1 MKNSPNPGN
10 EPEATSGNEPAQT
23 STRSLR
29 RKPWRRL
36 AILFSII
43 LLTGIGGASAWAW
56 FFVYMQLAPLVQ
68 NTVSKA
74 LSRPVRMGKVESFSF
89 NGMRFAATELPAT
102 ATDTDRASAQ
112 AMEVKYNLLKL
123 LLSRTV
129 ELDVT
134 LVKPKVYIEQD
145 VNREWIGTRIKTLPK
160 GAIDVKLQYM
170 RLRDAEVVLVPR
182 GEAGNSKA
190 PVLLNLASG
199 TSHFLNNNQLIQ
211 FNTQG
216 ALVNGGNFTIQ
227 GESRPA
233 VGETN
238 LVISGIKV
246 GAAEVGRLIQLP
258 LLLQA
263 GHVDGNLEIKI
274 QPKQPLKFAG
284 TATLNQVTARLPQL
298 QKPFANT
305 NGQLRFK
312 GTQVRLEKITTLFG
326 QIPALANGVVDTQSD
341 INLSAQTAPVELP
354 KILQAFDF
362 QKLPV
367 AVLAEVQTD
376 LRVTGP
382 LSKPV
387 VSGEVRTTKLAQ
399 VDRLNFQAV
408 SGGFKVVDSLLTINN
423 FRATPTVG
431 GLVTGTGQ
439 VQLGQKGTAEFDA
452 QAINVPGDA
461 IAKIYAVNLPVPLG
475 AVSGRTRIVTA
486 LDKPQNYRATGS
498 ANLNLAGG
506 TVTASNIQVAEERF
520 TAQVQA
526 SGVQLGRLASVPA
539 QLNGPL
545 SGTFNLSGSL
555 ASLSPST
562 IRGSGSGRLNVAGGT
577 VNATD
582 VQLAN
587 GRFTA
592 QVRATGVQLASLAPV
607 PAPLNGPLSGAFNL
621 SGSLTA
627 LSPTT
632 IRGSGSGSL
641 TVAGGT
647 VNATDVQLADGRFTA
662 QVRATGLQ
670 LNRLAQVPPQ
680 LNEPVSGI
688 FNLSGSLAS
697 FSPSTIRGSGSGR
710 LNVGGGTVT
719 ANNIQLA
726 DGRFTAQVRTTGVQI
741 AGLAPVPPQLGGPL
755 SGTFNVSGS
764 LDNFSPSTIR
774 GSGSGRLGVAGGII
788 NATDLQLA
796 DGRFSAQVQA
806 SEVQI
811 GRLAPVPAQL
821 NGPLS
826 GTFNLS
832 GSLDNFSPATIRGSG
847 SGRLS
852 VAGGIVNATD
862 LQLADG
868 RFSAQVQASEV
879 QIGRLAPVP
888 AQLNGPLS
896 GTFNLSGS
904 LDNFSPSTIRGSGS
918 GRLSVAGG
926 TVTATDLQLADG
938 RFQAVV
944 EPTGVQLA
952 GFSPDL
958 RGSLGG
964 KLNVSGSLAALSPTA
979 IQASGQ
985 VNFSEGIA
993 LIDRPLTASFN
1004 WNGQQLQI
1012 QQAIAN
1018 GFNANGVVNV
1028 NLANAGLQ
1036 AIQSF
1041 DLNVQATDLNL
1052 QQLPATLPNPVNL
1065 AGRADFSGRIAGT
1078 PTAPNLNGEL
1088 QLRNLV
1094 AAGLT
1099 FKPLLVGNVNAV
1111 PGQGVNLQ
1119 LIDPTDQSPTADKII
1134 VALGSDYRP
1143 VSFDVRAQGAG
1154 ATGTREGEELVVN
1167 VAEFPIELLK
1177 KLAPVPPVIATQPL
1191 SGAISGNL
1199 NVNLNTFDVALNNVE
1214 LNGAI
1219 FAQSRGDR
1227 SPAVNSRYVLSG
1239 KIARTV
1245 SGPQFQSVKLYVD
1258 PEKPGELQ
1266 TLIAALEVFDLFKA
1280 NSSFDATKGNLAVA
1294 PILFPNETLQ
1304 TQLERLSE
1312 IKALEQQR
1320 ELREA
1325 ASPLPSLAEVRG
1337 RFSGIVTLNGSLA
1350 SGISTQVNIQG
1361 ENWEWGS
1368 SEENQTSYKLNA
1380 VSVIGEGS
1388 FQNGIATLLPLR
1400 IQSGDSVISYSG
1412 TFGGDAQSGQ
1422 LRLEKIPIDQLQL
1435 ALQRIPNIPPALLGF
1450 TGLLNATATLS
1461 GSINNPQAR
1470 GDVTIDPDSNQAQVQ
1485 RVQGGFSY
1493 ANARLNFGSTIQV
1506 AGAESS
1512 TINGSIPYKLPVA
1525 TVAPADNKLSLNIN
1539 VQNQGLVLLNLLSGG
1554 QVSWIDGTGN
1564 VQLDI
1569 NGIFDQQTNKVAQ
1582 LVAVGQGNV
1591 ENATLAASALPEG
1604 DRLTNVTGKILF
1616 DLDRIR
1622 IVDTLTGQF
1631 SGGTVTVAGNIPF
1644 YQPAPQENPL
1654 MVDIG
1659 ELALNLKGLYRGR
1672 VQGNVVIT
1680 GTALA
1685 PKIGGQVNLFDG
1697 QVSLAER
1704 TATTEA
1710 GGGAGSGR
1718 GAGANSSNA
1727 VEFNGLQLS
1736 LGKGIQITRAPILN
1750 FLAEGGL
1757 TINGPLDNLRPEGT
1771 IRLKRGQVNLF
1782 TTQFRLARS
1791 YEQTAKFFPNQ
1802 GLDPTLDV
1810 RLTASVTES
1819 TQRRLPTDPLSAEIS
1834 DVPVSSLGSVRTVD
1848 IQARVDGPASQIATN
1863 LELTSSP
1870 GRSQSEIVALLG
1882 GSFVDTLGRGDTT
1895 LGLANLAGSALLG
1908 NVQNIIGDAL
1918 GLSEFRLF
1926 PTIISDDKQRTS
1938 TLGLAAEAGVDLTR
1952 NFSVSVSKILTTE
1965 QPFEYSLRYR
1975 LNEQLLLR
1983 GATNL
1988 SGESRAA
1995 VEYEKRF

>member
-10 EPEATSGNEPAQT
+10 EPEPTSGNEPAQT

-102 ATDTDRASAQ
+102 ATDTDRGSAQ

-134 LVKPKVYIEQD
+134 LIKPKVYIEQD

-238 LVISGIKV
+238 LVISGTKV

-399 VDRLNFQAV
+399 VDRLTFQAV
-408 SGGFKVVDSLLTINN
+408 SGGFQVVDSLLTINN

-439 VQLGQKGTAEFDA
+439 VRLGQKGTAEFDA
-452 QAINVPGDA
+452 QAIKVPGDA
-461 IAKIYAVNLPVPLG
+461 IAKIYAINLPVPLG

-592 QVRATGVQLASLAPV
+592 QVRANGVQLASLAPV

-755 SGTFNVSGS
+755 SGTFNLSGS

-774 GSGSGRLGVAGGII
+774 GSGSGRLG
-788 NATDLQLA
+788 
-796 DGRFSAQVQA
+796 
-806 SEVQI
+806 
-811 GRLAPVPAQL
+811 
-821 NGPLS
+821 
-826 GTFNLS
+826 
-832 GSLDNFSPATIRGSG
+832 
-847 SGRLS
+847 

-1036 AIQSF
+1036 AIQGF

-1052 QQLPATLPNPVNL
+1052 QQLPATLPNAVNL

-1088 QLRNLV
+1088 QLRNFV

-1119 LIDPTDQSPTADKII
+1119 LIDPTDQSPTADKIV

-1191 SGAISGNL
+1191 SGVISGNL

-1219 FAQSRGDR
+1219 FAQARGDR
-1227 SPAVNSRYVLSG
+1227 SPGVNSRYVLSG

-1412 TFGGDAQSGQ
+1412 SFGGDAQSGQ

-1435 ALQRIPNIPPALLGF
+1435 ALQRIPNIPQALLGF

-1631 SGGTVTVAGNIPF
+1631 SDGTVTVAGNIPF

>member
-10 EPEATSGNEPAQT
+10 EPEPTSGNEPAQT

-102 ATDTDRASAQ
+102 ATDTDRGSAQ

-134 LVKPKVYIEQD
+134 LIKPKVYIEQD

-238 LVISGIKV
+238 LVISGTKV

-399 VDRLNFQAV
+399 VDRLTFQAV
-408 SGGFKVVDSLLTINN
+408 SGGFQVVDSLLTINN

-439 VQLGQKGTAEFDA
+439 VRLGQKGTAEFDA
-452 QAINVPGDA
+452 QAIKVPGDA
-461 IAKIYAVNLPVPLG
+461 IAKIYAINLPVPLG

-592 QVRATGVQLASLAPV
+592 QVRANGVQLASLAPV

-755 SGTFNVSGS
+755 SGTFN
-764 LDNFSPSTIR
+764 
-774 GSGSGRLGVAGGII
+774 
-788 NATDLQLA
+788 
-796 DGRFSAQVQA
+796 
-806 SEVQI
+806 
-811 GRLAPVPAQL
+811 
-821 NGPLS
+821 
-826 GTFNLS
+826 
-832 GSLDNFSPATIRGSG
+832 
-847 SGRLS
+847 
-852 VAGGIVNATD
+852 
-862 LQLADG
+862 
-868 RFSAQVQASEV
+868 
-879 QIGRLAPVP
+879 
-888 AQLNGPLS
+888 
-896 GTFNLSGS
+896 LSGS

-1036 AIQSF
+1036 AIQGF

-1052 QQLPATLPNPVNL
+1052 QQLPATLPNAVNL

-1088 QLRNLV
+1088 QLRNFV

-1119 LIDPTDQSPTADKII
+1119 LIDPTDQSPTADKIV

-1191 SGAISGNL
+1191 SGVISGNL

-1219 FAQSRGDR
+1219 FAQARGDR
-1227 SPAVNSRYVLSG
+1227 SPGVNSRYVLSG

-1412 TFGGDAQSGQ
+1412 SFGGDAQSGQ

-1435 ALQRIPNIPPALLGF
+1435 ALQRIPNIPQALLGF

-1631 SGGTVTVAGNIPF
+1631 SDGTVTVAGNIPF